1 MRGLGILASAI
12 SDAIPLPAYRRMI
25 PRGLVG
31 FVYHLVSQ
39 RPGPHVRHLYSSK
52 TPEMFERDLFYLSEN
67 FVLPSYNQL
76 FGRTRGP
83 RLAGEK
89 RAAAFVTF
97 DDGLAECS
105 SVVGPILVKHRV
117 PCIFFLVTECI
128 DNRYMMYRHK
138 VSLCISKMM
147 EMSEPYLTSGVGLS
161 SILMSAAD
169 TKADLINTMLSL
181 KEKDSARIDRVC
193 EALEVDYKIYLE
205 NNKPYLTQS
214 QIKALLRSGFKIG
227 AHTRRHPLL
236 AGLTAEEIEAEIVG
250 SCNEVRDISGDNEVP
265 FAFPFSGA
273 GVERAFLQYLR
284 QKHPVIGPVFDTGG
298 IAVDASFVF
307 NRVTADRPLNNGAL
321 GTNIPDLLHEA
332 YRSTFVAGLRG
343 MVQGSSRTRGA

>member
-1 MRGLGILASAI
+1 MSGLTGLASAI
-12 SDAIPLPAYRRMI
+12 SDVIPLRAYRRMI
-25 PRGLVG
+25 PRELVG
-31 FVYHLVSQ
+31 FVYHLVSE

-52 TPEMFERDLFYLSEN
+52 TPEMFERDLFYFGEN
-67 FVLPSYNQL
+67 FLLPGYDQL
-76 FGRTRGP
+76 FGGTRGS
-83 RLAGEK
+83 RLREK

-117 PCIFFLVTECI
+117 PCIFFLVAECI

-147 EMSEPYLTSGVGLS
+147 EMPESDLISGFGLS

-169 TKADLINTMLSL
+169 TKADLINIVLSL
-181 KEKDSARIDRVC
+181 KQKESAKIDRVC
-193 EALEVDYKIYLE
+193 EALGVDCKTYLD
-205 NNKPYLTQS
+205 NNKPYLTQV
-214 QIKALLRSGFKIG
+214 QIKKLMRSGFKIG
-227 AHTRRHPLL
+227 AHTRRHPFL

-250 SCNEVRDISGDNEVP
+250 SCNEVRDISGDDEVP

-273 GVERAFLQYLR
+273 GVERTFLEYLR

-307 NRVTADRPLNNGAL
+307 NRVTADRPLSNGAL
-321 GTNIPDLLHEA
+321 RSNIPDLLHGA
-332 YRSTFVAGLRG
+332 YRSTFVAGIRG
-343 MVQGSSRTRGA
+343 LVRGSSRTRGA